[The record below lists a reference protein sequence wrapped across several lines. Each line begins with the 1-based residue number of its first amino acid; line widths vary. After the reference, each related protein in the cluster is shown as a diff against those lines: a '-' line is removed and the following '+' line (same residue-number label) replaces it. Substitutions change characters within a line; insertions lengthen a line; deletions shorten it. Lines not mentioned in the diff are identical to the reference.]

1 MTTNSPVFVF
11 GSNLAG
17 LHYGGAAKYA
27 VDKFGAILGKEEGIQ
42 GQSYALP
49 TLDEDFKQLP
59 LAAIEFGIKR
69 FKKYAAANPELEF
82 YVTRIGCGIA
92 GFSDS
97 EIAPLFVGSPSNCT
111 FDPQW
116 SSYGLTAWKGVL

>member
-1 MTTNSPVFVF
+1 MIFVF

-17 LHYGGAAKYA
+17 KHFGGAARTAAEKY
-27 VDKFGAILGKEEGIQ
+27 GAEMGIGEGLT

-49 TLDEDFKQLP
+49 TMSADFQPLP
-59 LAAIEFGIKR
+59 LEVIEQAVEG
-69 FKKYAAANPELEF
+69 FKFYALANPALDF
-82 YVTRIGCGIA
+82 YVTRVGCGIA

-97 EIAPLFVGSPSNCT
+97 QIAPLFVGSPSNCT

-116 SSYGLTAWKGVL
+116 SSYGLPAWKEVM

>member
-1 MTTNSPVFVF
+1 MIFVF

-17 LHYGGAAKYA
+17 KHYGGAAKYA
-27 VDKFGAILGKEEGIQ
+27 VEKFGAELGVGGGLT

-49 TLDEDFKQLP
+49 TMDQEFEPLP
-59 LAAIEFGIKR
+59 LGAIEQAVEG
-69 FKKYAAANPELEF
+69 FKSFALANPALEF
-82 YVTRIGCGIA
+82 YVTRVGCGIA

-97 EIAPLFVGSPSNCT
+97 DIAPMFIGSPSNCS

-116 SSYGLTAWKGVL
+116 ASYGLPAWKEVM

>member
-1 MTTNSPVFVF
+1 MATLFVF

-17 LHYGGAAKYA
+17 KHYGGAARYA
-27 VDKFGAILGKEEGIQ
+27 TECHGAEMGVAEGRT
-42 GQSYALP
+42 GNSYALP
-49 TLDEDFKQLP
+49 TLDENFQQLTLERISAGVERLKQ
-59 LAAIEFGIKR
+59 
-69 FKKYAAANPELEF
+69 YAQEHPELTF

-97 EIAPLFVGSPSNCT
+97 DIAPMFRGAPSNCT

-116 SSYGLTAWKGVL
+116 GEYGLTAWKEVI